1 MTLYA
6 SKAIRLTE
14 KYNEEIHENLNP
26 YLEVIFSY
34 IWIYAENGASQCEVP
49 LKFHV
54 LSSLENNE
62 IELIKKELQ
71 RIGYKAEHDQNS
83 LKVTWI
89 EGNK

>member
-14 KYNEEIHENLNP
+14 DYNKEIHENLDP

-34 IWIYAENGASQCEVP
+34 IWIHAENGASQCEIP

-54 LSSLENNE
+54 LLSLESRE

-71 RIGYKAEHDQNS
+71 RLGYKAENDQNS

-89 EGNK
+89 EDNK